1 MMILDRYDY
10 VFVWEGSRATKE
22 EKFET
27 LQVVQYLN
35 QQIGRENQP
44 IYLVKS
50 KNEPLLFTSSFF
62 GWDSKLRFKQSI
74 ENLKEVRDI
83 LNEYNRCYTYQ
94 ELKSKPNYVDAT
106 KLETYLSEKEFQ
118 SLFGCTLEQFRE
130 KPSWKQADE
139 KKRLGLF

>member
-62 GWDSKLRFKQSI
+62 GWDSKLSGI
-74 ENLKEVRDI
+74 EIKTQL
-83 LNEYNRCYTYQ
+83 C
-94 ELKSKPNYVDAT
+94 
-106 KLETYLSEKEFQ
+106 
-118 SLFGCTLEQFRE
+118 
-130 KPSWKQADE
+130 
-139 KKRLGLF
+139 